1 VSKLDA
7 IEIQNVISAEKAKG
21 KVIILG
27 CGCFEIFHIG
37 HLEYLEEAKKHG
49 DILAIG
55 INTDDYIRRHKLREP
70 IFDIDQR
77 MQVIY
82 SIKPVDYVFS
92 FNEDTFDRS
101 IEIIKPDYFIKGID
115 RALILEEET
124 CNKYSVKILRVG
136 TIKKYSST
144 QLLEYFH

>member
-1 VSKLDA
+1 MDA
-7 IEIQNVISAEKAKG
+7 INIQKVIDNEKMEG
-21 KVIILG
+21 KVIVLG

-70 IFDIDQR
+70 IFDLDQR
-77 MQVIY
+77 MQVIH

-92 FNEDTFDRS
+92 FDEDTFDRS
-101 IEIIKPDYFIKGID
+101 IKIIKPDFFIKGID
-115 RALILEEET
+115 RTLILEEAT
-124 CNKYSVKILRVG
+124 CNKYSVKVLRVG
-136 TIKKYSST
+136 TTKKYSST
-144 QLLEYFH
+144 QLLKYFS